1 MPRFAGLALIAGLFI
16 LAAPV
21 VARAQTATCDALQ
34 GDKRQV
40 AQSVMASQHPY
51 ACCDGT
57 IAECVAKRPRCVLAR
72 RLADDVC
79 RRAGAGQDKA
89 AIERALTKRAESMS
103 RSGAP
108 VPIDLSG
115 SPYAGEA
122 DAKVVVTAYL
132 CTRCPFCSKL
142 VPSLH
147 RLVND
152 GALKGKAKLHI
163 KLFPIRTHQYSTEG
177 GTAVLAA
184 GKLGKLWP
192 YLLGVYSHFD
202 SFDVNKLPDYAV
214 EVGLDRQAFIDATND
229 SSIRTQLI
237 ESKKEGIRN
246 KVEATP
252 TVFLN
257 GYKFSGDLNT
267 TVLQDVIEEEHDRM
281 SGRTTE

>member
-1 MPRFAGLALIAGLFI
+1 MSRFPALAWIAGLFI
-16 LAAPV
+16 LAAPA
-21 VARAQTATCDALQ
+21 VARAQTPTCDALQ

-40 AQSVMASQHPY
+40 AQSVLSSQHPY

-57 IAECVAKRPRCVLAR
+57 IAECVAKRPRCILAR

-79 RRAGAGQDKA
+79 RRAGAGQDRA
-89 AIERALTKRAESMS
+89 AIERALTRRAESMS

-108 VPIDLSG
+108 VPIDLSA
-115 SPYAGEA
+115 SPAAGEA
-122 DAKVVVTAYL
+122 DSKVVVTAYL

-142 VPSLH
+142 MPSLH
-147 RLVND
+147 RLVSD
-152 GALKGKAKLHI
+152 GALKGKAKLHV

-177 GTAVLAA
+177 GKAVLAA
-184 GKLGKLWP
+184 GKLGKFWP
-192 YLLGVYSHFD
+192 YLLGLYSHFD
-202 SFDVNKLPDYAV
+202 DFDVSKLPDYAV
-214 EVGLDRQAFIDATND
+214 DLGLDRAAFVDATND
-229 SSIRTQLI
+229 GAIHTLLV

-252 TVFLN
+252 TIFLN
-257 GYKFSGDLNT
+257 GYKFSGDLNA